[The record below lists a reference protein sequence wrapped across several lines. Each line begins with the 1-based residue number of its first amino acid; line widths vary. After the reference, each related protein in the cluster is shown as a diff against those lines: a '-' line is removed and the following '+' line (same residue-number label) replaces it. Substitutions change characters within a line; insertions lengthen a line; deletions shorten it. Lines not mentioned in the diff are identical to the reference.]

1 MRNCYFILIKLK
13 RTLEICRK
21 ITVPY
26 PLMRG
31 DRGCDKSGSCSV
43 KEDILSLVG
52 ATDFRIVA
60 ENGEGNE
67 VPGQGICTSFILN
80 IPGREQPLGEVHLY
94 SEHKMKKDDKA
105 LMRVITPYISWTL
118 ENGLAFIS
126 LGDERKRLEKEQYV
140 HEQHLA
146 ENKRQN
152 LVKKACLFIVTGIMP
167 YIDRIMNEVHKLTAH
182 NYIQNEEI
190 KESKYRYIDEL
201 ITRINEYNDIL
212 ALWIKMRQGT
222 LSLNIENLSESLLMY
237 W

>member
-1 MRNCYFILIKLK
+1 
-13 RTLEICRK
+13 
-21 ITVPY
+21 
-26 PLMRG
+26 
-31 DRGCDKSGSCSV
+31 
-43 KEDILSLVG
+43 
-52 ATDFRIVA
+52 
-60 ENGEGNE
+60 
-67 VPGQGICTSFILN
+67 
-80 IPGREQPLGEVHLY
+80 
-94 SEHKMKKDDKA
+94 MKKDDKA

-201 ITRINEYNDIL
+201 IT
-212 ALWIKMRQGT
+212 W
-222 LSLNIENLSESLLMY
+222 SESVVSSRKSYALLPVHQKGNSTQNSLY
-237 W
+237 SNSVSPAAS

>member
-1 MRNCYFILIKLK
+1 MTKA
-13 RTLEICRK
+13 
-21 ITVPY
+21 VVA
-26 PLMRG
+26 
-31 DRGCDKSGSCSV
+31 SV
-43 KEDILSLVG
+43 KEDILPLVG

-60 ENGEGNE
+60 ENGEGRE

-80 IPGREQPLGEVHLY
+80 IPSREQPLGEVHLY

-152 LVKKACLFIVTGIMP
+152 
-167 YIDRIMNEVHKLTAH
+167 RE
-182 NYIQNEEI
+182 
-190 KESKYRYIDEL
+190 
-201 ITRINEYNDIL
+201 
-212 ALWIKMRQGT
+212 
-222 LSLNIENLSESLLMY
+222 ESLFVYCHRHYALY
-237 W
+237 RPHHE